1 MCTTRSMAAERKA
14 SGEPS
19 KSYLRC
25 LAVLAETPR
34 LLDEIASAIPE
45 RLWRRRPAD
54 GSFALVEHI
63 LHLHSIDLEGYRPR
77 IERILVE
84 DEPEL
89 ADVDGDRLAQERRHL
104 CQDPIAG
111 RVAFAAV
118 RRELVARL
126 AGLGPAE
133 RRRAGILQGVG
144 RVSIEQLAEIIC
156 QHDRKH
162 LAALRSLRDERC
174 PGA

>member
-1 MCTTRSMAAERKA
+1 MCTTGSMAAKLNA

-25 LAVLAETPR
+25 LADLAEMPR
-34 LLDEIASAIPE
+34 LLEEIASAIPE
-45 RLWRRRPAD
+45 TLWRRRPAD

-63 LHLHSIDLEGYRPR
+63 LHLHAIDLEAYRTR
-77 IERILVE
+77 VERILIE
-84 DEPEL
+84 EEPEL
-89 ADVDGDRLAQERRHL
+89 ADVDGAKLAQERRHL
-104 CQDPIAG
+104 CQDAVAG
-111 RVAFAAV
+111 RIAFATV

-133 RRRAGILQGVG
+133 RRRMGVLQGVG

-156 QHDRKH
+156 QHDREH
-162 LAALRSLRDERC
+162 LIELRRLRDERC
-174 PGA
+174 LGA